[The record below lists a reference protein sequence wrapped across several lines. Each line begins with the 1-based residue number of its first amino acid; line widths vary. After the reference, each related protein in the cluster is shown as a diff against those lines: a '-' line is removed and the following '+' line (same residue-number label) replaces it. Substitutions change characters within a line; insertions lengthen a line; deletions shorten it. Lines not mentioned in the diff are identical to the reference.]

1 MEILLQVILIL
12 VNAFFAGTE
21 MAVVSL
27 NATKLRKMQEEGNK
41 IAGKL
46 LSMVEDSSAFLSTIQ
61 VAITLAGYLGAAF
74 AGENFAPVL
83 SNWLYNDLGFQL
95 IPLTALNSV
104 AIIIITIILSYFTL
118 VFGELVPKRI
128 ALQKSYE
135 WAKMACGVIRG
146 MAFVLRPVIWL
157 LSVSV
162 NGVLRLLHMKVEA
175 EEENVT
181 EDEIRMMVD
190 LGGEKGAIDEDE
202 QEWIQNVFDFGD
214 SSVRESMTPRSD
226 MDALQVILILVNAF
240 FAGTEMAV
248 VSLNA
253 TKLRK
258 MQEEGNKIA
267 GKLLSMVE
275 DSSAFLSTIQVAIT
289 LAGYLGAAFAGENF
303 APVLSNWLY
312 NDLGFQLIPLTALNS
327 VAIII
332 ITIILSYFTLVFG
345 ELVPKR
351 IALQKSYEWAKMA
364 CGVIR
369 GMAFVLRPVIWLLSV
384 SVNGVLRLLHMKV
397 EAEEENVT
405 EDEIRMMVDL
415 GGEKGAIDEDEQEW
429 IQNVFDF
436 GDSSVR
442 ESMTPRSD
450 MDALD
455 IESTDGEILE
465 MIQETGRSRFPV
477 YEESVDTILGI
488 LNVRDYLLDRNA
500 GKKTSLKDLLR
511 PAYFV
516 PETMKADN
524 LFKEMQKEKVH
535 IAVVV
540 DEYGGTE
547 GIITMEDL
555 LEEIVGNIYD
565 EFDKAEQPEVVPLGE
580 NQWRIAGSTP
590 ISTLVDD
597 LELPLPESDDY
608 DTLGGLI
615 VTRLNAIPKD
625 GEQLDLQVE
634 NVALHVEKIEDHRIE
649 SVVVRLLPKEEP
661 EKPEKKE
668 KEK

>member
-1 MEILLQVILIL
+1 MEIILQVVLIL

-27 NATKLRKMQEEGNK
+27 NATKLRKLEEEGDK
-41 IAGKL
+41 TAAKL
-46 LSMVEDSSAFLSTIQ
+46 LKMVEDSSAFLSTIQ
-61 VAITLAGYLGAAF
+61 VAITLSGYLGSAF
-74 AGENFAPVL
+74 AAENFAPVL
-83 SNWLYNDLGFQL
+83 SSWLYNDLGFQL
-95 IPLTALNSV
+95 ISLSALNGI

-128 ALQKSYE
+128 ALQKSYQ
-135 WAKMACGVIRG
+135 WAKLTCGIIRG
-146 MAFVLRPVIWL
+146 L
-157 LSVSV
+157 
-162 NGVLRLLHMKVEA
+162 
-175 EEENVT
+175 
-181 EDEIRMMVD
+181 
-190 LGGEKGAIDEDE
+190 
-202 QEWIQNVFDFGD
+202 
-214 SSVRESMTPRSD
+214 
-226 MDALQVILILVNAF
+226 
-240 FAGTEMAV
+240 AV
-248 VSLNA
+248 
-253 TKLRK
+253 
-258 MQEEGNKIA
+258 
-267 GKLLSMVE
+267 
-275 DSSAFLSTIQVAIT
+275 
-289 LAGYLGAAFAGENF
+289 
-303 APVLSNWLY
+303 
-312 NDLGFQLIPLTALNS
+312 
-327 VAIII
+327 
-332 ITIILSYFTLVFG
+332 
-345 ELVPKR
+345 
-351 IALQKSYEWAKMA
+351 
-364 CGVIR
+364 
-369 GMAFVLRPVIWLLSV
+369 VLRPVIWLLSV

-455 IESTDGEILE
+455 IESTDQEILE

-500 GKKTSLKDLLR
+500 GKNTPLKDLLR
-511 PAYFV
+511 PATFV

-565 EFDKAEQPEVVPLGE
+565 EFDKAEQPEIVPLGE
-580 NQWRIAGSTP
+580 NQWRLAGSTP

-597 LELPLPESDDY
+597 LELPLPESEDY

-634 NVALHVEKIEDHRIE
+634 NVTLHVEKIEDHRIE
-649 SVVVRLLPKEEP
+649 SVVATLLPQQEEAAD
-661 EKPEKKE
+661 K
-668 KEK
+668 

>member
-1 MEILLQVILIL
+1 MEIL
-12 VNAFFAGTE
+12 
-21 MAVVSL
+21 
-27 NATKLRKMQEEGNK
+27 
-41 IAGKL
+41 
-46 LSMVEDSSAFLSTIQ
+46 
-61 VAITLAGYLGAAF
+61 
-74 AGENFAPVL
+74 
-83 SNWLYNDLGFQL
+83 
-95 IPLTALNSV
+95 
-104 AIIIITIILSYFTL
+104 
-118 VFGELVPKRI
+118 
-128 ALQKSYE
+128 
-135 WAKMACGVIRG
+135 
-146 MAFVLRPVIWL
+146 
-157 LSVSV
+157 
-162 NGVLRLLHMKVEA
+162 
-175 EEENVT
+175 
-181 EDEIRMMVD
+181 
-190 LGGEKGAIDEDE
+190 
-202 QEWIQNVFDFGD
+202 
-214 SSVRESMTPRSD
+214 
-226 MDALQVILILVNAF
+226 LQVILILVNAF

-500 GKKTSLKDLLR
+500 GKKTSLKDLL
-511 PAYFV
+511 
-516 PETMKADN
+516 
-524 LFKEMQKEKVH
+524 
-535 IAVVV
+535 
-540 DEYGGTE
+540 
-547 GIITMEDL
+547 
-555 LEEIVGNIYD
+555 EEIVGNIYD

-661 EKPEKKE
+661 EKKE

>member
-27 NATKLRKMQEEGNK
+27 NATKLRKMQEEGDK

-83 SNWLYNDLGFQL
+83 S
-95 IPLTALNSV
+95 S
-104 AIIIITIILSYFTL
+104 
-118 VFGELVPKRI
+118 
-128 ALQKSYE
+128 
-135 WAKMACGVIRG
+135 
-146 MAFVLRPVIWL
+146 
-157 LSVSV
+157 
-162 NGVLRLLHMKVEA
+162 
-175 EEENVT
+175 
-181 EDEIRMMVD
+181 
-190 LGGEKGAIDEDE
+190 
-202 QEWIQNVFDFGD
+202 
-214 SSVRESMTPRSD
+214 
-226 MDALQVILILVNAF
+226 
-240 FAGTEMAV
+240 
-248 VSLNA
+248 
-253 TKLRK
+253 
-258 MQEEGNKIA
+258 
-267 GKLLSMVE
+267 
-275 DSSAFLSTIQVAIT
+275 
-289 LAGYLGAAFAGENF
+289 
-303 APVLSNWLY
+303 WLY

-455 IESTDGEILE
+455 IESTD
-465 MIQETGRSRFPV
+465 
-477 YEESVDTILGI
+477 
-488 LNVRDYLLDRNA
+488 
-500 GKKTSLKDLLR
+500 LLR

-565 EFDKAEQPEVVPLGE
+565 EFDKAEQPEIVPLGE

-625 GEQLDLQVE
+625 GEQFDME
-634 NVALHVEKIEDHRIE
+634 IDGVALHIEKIEDHRIE
-649 SVVVRLLPKEEP
+649 SVVATLLPKEEP
-661 EKPEKKE
+661 EEK
-668 KEK
+668 

>member
-27 NATKLRKMQEEGNK
+27 NATKLRKMQEEGDK

-83 SNWLYNDLGFQL
+83 SSWLYNDLGFQL

-135 WAKMACGVIRG
+135 WAKMV
-146 MAFVLRPVIWL
+146 
-157 LSVSV
+157 
-162 NGVLRLLHMKVEA
+162 
-175 EEENVT
+175 
-181 EDEIRMMVD
+181 
-190 LGGEKGAIDEDE
+190 
-202 QEWIQNVFDFGD
+202 
-214 SSVRESMTPRSD
+214 
-226 MDALQVILILVNAF
+226 
-240 FAGTEMAV
+240 
-248 VSLNA
+248 
-253 TKLRK
+253 
-258 MQEEGNKIA
+258 
-267 GKLLSMVE
+267 
-275 DSSAFLSTIQVAIT
+275 
-289 LAGYLGAAFAGENF
+289 
-303 APVLSNWLY
+303 
-312 NDLGFQLIPLTALNS
+312 
-327 VAIII
+327 
-332 ITIILSYFTLVFG
+332 
-345 ELVPKR
+345 
-351 IALQKSYEWAKMA
+351 

-500 GKKTSLKDLLR
+500 GKNTALKDLLR

-565 EFDKAEQPEVVPLGE
+565 EFDKAEQPEIVPLGE

-625 GEQLDLQVE
+625 GEQFDME
-634 NVALHVEKIEDHRIE
+634 IDGVALHIEKIEDHRIE
-649 SVVVRLLPKEEP
+649 SVVATLLPKEEP
-661 EKPEKKE
+661 EEK
-668 KEK
+668 

>member
-1 MEILLQVILIL
+1 MEIILQVVLIL

-27 NATKLRKMQEEGNK
+27 NATKLRKLEEEGDK
-41 IAGKL
+41 TAAKL
-46 LSMVEDSSAFLSTIQ
+46 LKMVEDSSAFLSTIQ
-61 VAITLAGYLGAAF
+61 VAITLSGYLGSAF
-74 AGENFAPVL
+74 AAENFAPVL
-83 SNWLYNDLGFQL
+83 SSWLYNDLWFQL
-95 IPLTALNSV
+95 ISLSALNGI
-104 AIIIITIILSYFTL
+104 AIIITIILSYFTL

-128 ALQKSYE
+128 ALQKSYQ
-135 WAKMACGVIRG
+135 WAKMACGIIRG
-146 MAFVLRPVIWL
+146 L
-157 LSVSV
+157 
-162 NGVLRLLHMKVEA
+162 
-175 EEENVT
+175 
-181 EDEIRMMVD
+181 
-190 LGGEKGAIDEDE
+190 
-202 QEWIQNVFDFGD
+202 
-214 SSVRESMTPRSD
+214 
-226 MDALQVILILVNAF
+226 
-240 FAGTEMAV
+240 AV
-248 VSLNA
+248 
-253 TKLRK
+253 
-258 MQEEGNKIA
+258 
-267 GKLLSMVE
+267 
-275 DSSAFLSTIQVAIT
+275 
-289 LAGYLGAAFAGENF
+289 
-303 APVLSNWLY
+303 
-312 NDLGFQLIPLTALNS
+312 
-327 VAIII
+327 
-332 ITIILSYFTLVFG
+332 
-345 ELVPKR
+345 
-351 IALQKSYEWAKMA
+351 
-364 CGVIR
+364 
-369 GMAFVLRPVIWLLSV
+369 VLRPVIWLLSV

-455 IESTDGEILE
+455 IESTDQEILE

-500 GKKTSLKDLLR
+500 GKNTPLKDLLR
-511 PAYFV
+511 PATFV

-565 EFDKAEQPEVVPLGE
+565 EFDKAEQPEIVPLGE
-580 NQWRIAGSTP
+580 NQWRLAGSTP

-597 LELPLPESDDY
+597 LELPLPESEDY

-634 NVALHVEKIEDHRIE
+634 NVTLHVEKIEDHRIE
-649 SVVVRLLPKEEP
+649 SVVATLLPQQEEAAD
-661 EKPEKKE
+661 K
-668 KEK
+668 

>member
-27 NATKLRKMQEEGNK
+27 NATKLRKMQEEGDK

-83 SNWLYNDLGFQL
+83 S
-95 IPLTALNSV
+95 S
-104 AIIIITIILSYFTL
+104 
-118 VFGELVPKRI
+118 
-128 ALQKSYE
+128 
-135 WAKMACGVIRG
+135 
-146 MAFVLRPVIWL
+146 
-157 LSVSV
+157 
-162 NGVLRLLHMKVEA
+162 
-175 EEENVT
+175 
-181 EDEIRMMVD
+181 
-190 LGGEKGAIDEDE
+190 
-202 QEWIQNVFDFGD
+202 
-214 SSVRESMTPRSD
+214 
-226 MDALQVILILVNAF
+226 
-240 FAGTEMAV
+240 
-248 VSLNA
+248 
-253 TKLRK
+253 
-258 MQEEGNKIA
+258 
-267 GKLLSMVE
+267 
-275 DSSAFLSTIQVAIT
+275 
-289 LAGYLGAAFAGENF
+289 
-303 APVLSNWLY
+303 WLY

-500 GKKTSLKDLLR
+500 GKNTALKDLLR

-516 PETMKADN
+516 PETKKCSQ
-524 LFKEMQKEKVH
+524 LFTEMTERKVQ
-535 IAVVV
+535 IAIVL
-540 DEYGGTE
+540 DEYGGTA
-547 GIITMEDL
+547 GLITLEDL
-555 LEEIVGNIYD
+555 VEDIVGNIQDEYD
-565 EFDKAEQPEVVPLGE
+565 HEEEEIHRMSETEFTVDGAASIDEVADM
-580 NQWRIAGSTP
+580 AG
-590 ISTLVDD
+590 VD
-597 LELPLPESDDY
+597 LPEGDY
-608 DTLGGLI
+608 DTIAGLVTERLGRLPKAGEHPQVKEAGLTI
-615 VTRLNAIPKD
+615 TVLEVE
-625 GEQLDLQVE
+625 EQ
-634 NVALHVEKIEDHRIE
+634 RIA
-649 SVVVRLLPKEEP
+649 RLLLVKDAQEEPTGKEES
-661 EKPEKKE
+661 ERK
-668 KEK
+668 